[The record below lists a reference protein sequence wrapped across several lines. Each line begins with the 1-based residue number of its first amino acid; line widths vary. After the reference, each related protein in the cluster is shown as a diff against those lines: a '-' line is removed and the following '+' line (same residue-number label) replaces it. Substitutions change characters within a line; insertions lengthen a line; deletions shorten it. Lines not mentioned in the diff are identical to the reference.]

1 MRIKNDYRIPEEWC
15 VSVHEILIL
24 ADGIGDSGNER

>member
-1 MRIKNDYRIPEEWC
+1 MIIEYIGVVWC
-15 VSVHEILIL
+15 VSVHEILIP